1 MVSAHRLR
9 WTKIRECD
17 GAAMVE
23 FAIGSSV
30 IIMLL
35 LGIIEFGFLW
45 YQKQV
50 ITNASREAARYGVTY
65 RTKADGTRLAPKN
78 FGIAGDTNPT
88 IAAVVDT
95 YCTGRIPLNS
105 WTTAALGGTAASSGD
120 GVDLHSP
127 PPAKTIIVTVTCTNQ
142 MDLLSGFIPSLANM
156 TFTAQTIMNC
166 E

>member
-1 MVSAHRLR
+1 MVRLNRLR

-30 IIMLL
+30 LVMLL

-50 ITNASREAARYGVTY
+50 VTNASREAARYAVTY
-65 RTKADGTRLAPKN
+65 RTKTDGTRLAPKN
-78 FGIAGDTNPT
+78 FTNPT
-88 IAAVVDT
+88 ITQVVNS
-95 YCTGRIPLNS
+95 YCTGRLPANS
-105 WTTAALGGTAASSGD
+105 WTMAALGGTAAALGD

-127 PPAKTIIVTVTCTNQ
+127 APAKTIIVTVSCTNQ
-142 MDLLSGFIPSLANM
+142 MDLLSGFMPSLANI
-156 TFTAQTIMNC
+156 TFTAQTIMKC

>member
-1 MVSAHRLR
+1 MVPANRRR
-9 WTKIRECD
+9 WTKIRDCD

-23 FAIGSSV
+23 FAIGCSV
-30 IIMLL
+30 LIMLV
-35 LGIIEFGFLW
+35 LGIIEFGLLF

-65 RTKADGTRLAPKN
+65 RTKSDGTRLAPKN
-78 FGIAGDTNPT
+78 FTGPT
-88 IAAVVDT
+88 IAEVVNT
-95 YCTGRIPLNS
+95 YCTGRLPTGS
-105 WTTAALGGTAASSGD
+105 WTTAALGGTAATAND

-127 PPAKTIIVTVTCTNQ
+127 PPAKTIIVTVTGTNK
-142 MDLLSGFIPSLANM
+142 MDLLSGLIPSLANI

>member
-1 MVSAHRLR
+1 MVRLNRLR

-23 FAIGSSV
+23 LAIGCTV
-30 IIMLL
+30 LIMLV
-35 LGIIEFGFLW
+35 LGILEFGFLW

-65 RTKADGTRLAPKN
+65 RTKSDGTRLAPKN
-78 FGIAGDTNPT
+78 FTSPT
-88 IAAVVDT
+88 IAEVANN
-95 YCTGRIPLNS
+95 YCTGRIPAGS
-105 WTTAALGGTAASSGD
+105 WTTAALGGTAATLSD

-127 PPAKTIIVTVTCTNQ
+127 PPAKTIIVTVACTNT
-142 MDLLSGFIPSLANM
+142 MDLLSGFIPSLAGM

>member
-1 MVSAHRLR
+1 
-9 WTKIRECD
+9 
-17 GAAMVE
+17 MVE
-23 FAIGSSV
+23 FAIGCGV
-30 IIMLL
+30 LILFL
-35 LGIIEFGFLW
+35 LGILEFGFLW

-78 FGIAGDTNPT
+78 FTSPT
-88 IAAVVDT
+88 ITEVVNT
-95 YCTGRIPLNS
+95 YCTGRIPAGS
-105 WTTAALGGTAASSGD
+105 WTTAALGGTAALLGD

-127 PPAKTIIVTVTCTNQ
+127 PPAKTIIVTVTATNTI
-142 MDLLSGFIPSLANM
+142 DLLSGFIPSLKTI

>member
-1 MVSAHRLR
+1 
-9 WTKIRECD
+9 
-17 GAAMVE
+17 MVE
-23 FAIGSSV
+23 FAIGSTV
-30 IIMLL
+30 LIMFI

-78 FGIAGDTNPT
+78 FTGPT
-88 IAAVVDT
+88 ITEVVDN
-95 YCTGRIPLNS
+95 YCTGRIPTGS
-105 WTTAALGGTAASSGD
+105 WTTAALGGTAATIGD

-127 PPAKTIIVTVTCTNQ
+127 PPAKTIIVTVNCTNK
-142 MDLLSGFIPSLANM
+142 MDLLSGFIPSLSNI
-156 TFTAQTIMNC
+156 TFKAQTIMNC